1 MNVMTITDCLIGVSV
16 VILAMVALHR
26 PKEEITEK
34 EEIKEEIRSALAYIV
49 IVGLLCA
56 PSLLHQCQAK

>member
-1 MNVMTITDCLIGVSV
+1 MNVMTITDCFIGVSV

-26 PKEEITEK
+26 PKEETTR
-34 EEIKEEIRSALAYIV
+34 KEEIRSALAYIV

>member
-16 VILAMVALHR
+16 IILAMVALHR
-26 PKEEITEK
+26 PKEETTQK

>member
-16 VILAMVALHR
+16 IILAMVALYR
-26 PKEEITEK
+26 PKEETTR
-34 EEIKEEIRSALAYIV
+34 KEEIRSALAYIV